1 MRYSIA
7 IASLLSSAA
16 LAAETVQFYFPGG
29 PDGTP
34 LSRPYCKSVPTNSPP
49 PGSEGVDP
57 IATIRKVSAST
68 TEMNI
73 ACPTGVDST
82 ECGWGPGLDYTIISA
97 THYQAQMSAESVSMS
112 FACDHNTAKSEMTC
126 TVAMTGGDMDMA
138 GPQTAVLSGSEVA
151 FVTATVVAGAEKLS
165 GADAQATAAPSSGAA
180 SAKSAPAAGSA
191 AATGSGL
198 MVDANPTATG
208 SSMRTSKNAT
218 SSAVLPEHTG
228 AATRFG
234 LEASALFVLAGA
246 MVANVL

>member
-7 IASLLSSAA
+7 IATLFSSAA
-16 LAAETVQFYFPGG
+16 LAADNVQFYFPGG
-29 PDGTP
+29 PDGTL
-34 LSRPYCKSVPTNSPP
+34 LSRPLCKSVPTNSPP
-49 PGSEGVDP
+49 GTEGVAP
-57 IATIRKVSAST
+57 VATIRKVSAST

-126 TVAMTGGDMDMA
+126 TVAMTGGNMDMA
-138 GPQTAVLSGSEVA
+138 EPQTAVLSGTDVA
-151 FVTATVVAGAEKLS
+151 FVTATVVAGADKLS
-165 GADAQATAAPSSGAA
+165 GAGAQATAASSSGAA
-180 SAKSAPAAGSA
+180 AAKSAPASGSA
-191 AATGSGL
+191 AVTGSGL
-198 MVDANPTATG
+198 MTG

-218 SSAVLPEHTG
+218 SSAILPEHTG